1 MYRYFQPNKKD
12 LKDKACDCQIRAL
25 CKALDIT
32 WLEAFDLT
40 IPICREIQNYTIFGS
55 ADVKRVNESLKRLG
69 FEYTG
74 VSNVKG
80 SKRPT
85 VAEFARSH
93 KTGRYIL
100 RVANHVVAC
109 VDGVYYD
116 TWDCGYKSVYGY
128 YEVKK

>member
-1 MYRYFQPNKKD
+1 MYKYYQPNKKD

-25 CKALDIT
+25 SKALDIT

-69 FEYTG
+69 FYYTG
-74 VSNVKG
+74 VSNSRG
-80 SKRPT
+80 TTRPT
-85 VAEFARSH
+85 VAEFARTH

-116 TWDCGYKSVYGY
+116 TWDCGRKSIYGY
-128 YEVKK
+128 YELIK